1 MKQYSPPRLTTNWG
15 NSVRRRRIGCWG
27 MVNRPVPSFGPANGS
42 ISAGVPKKVPS
53 LIHCDLDELE
63 LLGEPRLKA
72 EEQDAAIGPVVLQ
85 DALGQHRAV
94 AGATPDYP
102 VIARYADD
110 GRVAWVRPTGVGA
123 ERALEPPSVVV
134 RGVEKGVVPPRIGP

>member
-15 NSVRRRRIGCWG
+15 SSVRRRRIGCWG
-27 MVNRPVPSFGPANGS
+27 MVNRPVPSLRPGKRVYLGGCAEEGAVVDP
-42 ISAGVPKKVPS
+42 
-53 LIHCDLDELE
+53 LRLDELE
-63 LLGEPRLKA
+63 LPGELRLKA

-94 AGATPDYP
+94 AGATPDDP